1 MCELLQETVTDKVYL
16 VTGAAGFLGGA
27 ICRELLEKG
36 ADVRALVLPNDPAK
50 QYVPEN
56 IDIVEGDIC
65 DMDSLRRFFDVPEG
79 VEKIVM
85 HIASIVTVNP
95 EYSQKVMDVN
105 FVGTGNIIKMCLEDK
120 EHTKLV
126 YCSSTGAI
134 PELPMG
140 QAIKEVSRYEISTLK
155 DCYSQSKALAS
166 QAVLDAV
173 ERKGLHACVIL
184 PSGILGPDDP
194 SISETT
200 KTVIEIIKGEMPA
213 GIDGTFNL
221 CDVRDLAHGAILAA
235 EKGKDG
241 NSYILG
247 NDAITFK
254 QFAKVLMEESGC
266 EPIKFFL
273 PVKAAYLMGTLM
285 EKAAKLKGSK
295 PLMTSF
301 SVYNLARNNVFDSS
315 KAKVELGYTTRPY
328 EETIH
333 DQVQWLK
340 AAALI

>member
-1 MCELLQETVTDKVYL
+1 MSDKLYL
-16 VTGAAGFLGGA
+16 VTGAAGFLGGTV
-27 ICRELLEKG
+27 CRQLVERGEK
-36 ADVRALVLPNDPAK
+36 VKALVLPNDPAK
-50 QYVPEN
+50 QYLPETVE
-56 IDIVEGDIC
+56 IVEGDLC
-65 DMDSLRRFFDVPEG
+65 DMESLKEFFKVPQG
-79 VEKIVM
+79 TEKVVM

-95 EYSQKVMDVN
+95 EFNQKVMDVN
-105 FVGTGNIIKMCLEDK
+105 YTGTLNIIELCLEDK

-140 QAIKEVSRYEISTLK
+140 QAIKEVEHYDVKTLK
-155 DCYSQSKALAS
+155 DCYSQSKALATE
-166 QAVLDAV
+166 AVLSAV
-173 ERKGLHACVIL
+173 KRKGLHGCVVL
-184 PSGILGPDDP
+184 PSGILGPEDP

-221 CDVRDLAHGAILAA
+221 CDVRDLAQGIILAA
-235 EKGKDG
+235 EKGRDG

-254 QFAKVLMEESGC
+254 QFSKVLMEESGC
-266 EPIKFFL
+266 VPIKHFL
-273 PVKAAYLMGTLM
+273 PIKAAYLLSGII
-285 EKAAKLKGSK
+285 EKVSKLKGEK
-295 PLMTSF
+295 PLMTTF

-340 AAALI
+340 TAALI

>member
-1 MCELLQETVTDKVYL
+1 MSNKVYL
-16 VTGAAGFLGGA
+16 VTGAAGFLGGTV
-27 ICRELLEKG
+27 CRQLIEKG
-36 ADVRALVLPNDPAK
+36 ERVRALVLPNDPAK
-50 QYVPEN
+50 KYLSEE
-56 IDIVEGDIC
+56 IEIFEGDLC
-65 DMDSLRRFFDVPEG
+65 DMESLREFFSVPEG
-79 VEKIVM
+79 TEKIVM

-95 EYSQKVMDVN
+95 EFNQKVMDVN
-105 FVGTGNIIKMCLEDK
+105 YTGTLNIIQLCLEDK
-120 EHTKLV
+120 ENTKLV

-140 QAIKEVSRYEISTLK
+140 QAIKEVEHFEVKTLK
-155 DCYSQSKALAS
+155 DCYSQSKALATE
-166 QAVLDAV
+166 AVLEAAKK
-173 ERKGLHACVIL
+173 KGLHACVVL
-184 PSGILGPDDP
+184 PSGILGPEDP
-194 SISETT
+194 AISETT

-221 CDVRDLAHGAILAA
+221 CDVRDLANGLILAS
-235 EKGKDG
+235 EKGRDG

-254 QFAKVLMEESGC
+254 QFSNVLMSESNC

-273 PVKAAYLMGTLM
+273 PVKVAYALSAII
-285 EKAAKLKGSK
+285 EKVAKLKGEK
-295 PLMTSF
+295 PLMTTF

-315 KAKVELGYTTRPY
+315 KARVELGYTTRPY

-340 AAALI
+340 AASLI

>member
-1 MCELLQETVTDKVYL
+1 M
-16 VTGAAGFLGGA
+16 
-27 ICRELLEKG
+27 
-36 ADVRALVLPNDPAK
+36 
-50 QYVPEN
+50 
-56 IDIVEGDIC
+56 
-65 DMDSLRRFFDVPEG
+65 
-79 VEKIVM
+79 
-85 HIASIVTVNP
+85 
-95 EYSQKVMDVN
+95 
-105 FVGTGNIIKMCLEDK
+105 EDK

-155 DCYSQSKALAS
+155 DCYSQSKALAT

-241 NSYILG
+241 SSYILG

-273 PVKAAYLMGTLM
+273 PIKAAYLLGTLM

-295 PLMTSF
+295 PMMTSF